1 MQSQGCMDRWRVA
14 ALVGEGR
21 MSELNSR
28 EFYLRREHEERI
40 LADAAQDPDI
50 RKIHAEMAEEYA
62 QLAARVL
69 ATSAGRRAAPGART
83 GGPSD
88 EARV

>member
-1 MQSQGCMDRWRVA
+1 
-14 ALVGEGR
+14 

-28 EFYLRREHEERI
+28 EYYLRREHEERI

-50 RKIHAEMAEEYA
+50 SKIHTEMAEEYA

-69 ATSAGRRAAPGART
+69 ATSARRGASSGAR
-83 GGPSD
+83 GVGPND
-88 EARV
+88 EARA

>member
-1 MQSQGCMDRWRVA
+1 
-14 ALVGEGR
+14 

-28 EFYLRREHEERI
+28 EHYLRREQEERI

-62 QLAARVL
+62 KLAARVL
-69 ATSAGRRAAPGART
+69 ATSARRRASSGARV
-83 GGPSD
+83 GGPND
-88 EARV
+88 EARI

>member
-1 MQSQGCMDRWRVA
+1 MP
-14 ALVGEGR
+14 
-21 MSELNSR
+21 ELNSR
-28 EFYLRREHEERI
+28 EYYLRREHQERI

-69 ATSAGRRAAPGART
+69 ATSTRRRAPSGARG
-83 GGPSD
+83 GGPND
-88 EARV
+88 EARI

>member
-1 MQSQGCMDRWRVA
+1 
-14 ALVGEGR
+14 